1 MELDHEEEE
10 YSMSLKKFESMLR
23 TNKIYFFDSEEFA
36 DIIVHYI
43 DMGKLPMARKALK
56 LALEQH
62 PNSVSVKLVQVEL
75 FIYDD
80 KLDIADRILDEII
93 LVEPNNDEIYVQRA
107 NVFSKRDQH
116 TKAIEQLEIA
126 LQFTDSQADI
136 YGFIGMEYLFMDDLE
151 QARFAFA
158 KCLDEDIEDQVA
170 LYHVVYC
177 YELLD
182 QMDNGIEFLNHF
194 IDKNPYSELGWH
206 HKGRLLYQQKKYE
219 EAYVAF
225 DYATLIDEDFSGAFI
240 EKGKCLEKL
249 KRFDEAIESYL
260 ETLEIDE
267 PNSFTFLRLGK
278 CYEKVK
284 NIEAAKKYYEKTTHE
299 DPLLDK
305 GWLAFALF
313 NLKQKNFRE
322 ALKCIKKAIEIDGE
336 NAIYWSKYALI
347 QNELGTFFE
356 AEMGYRKSIEYGDKK
371 LTTWMKWVDSLCKIK
386 DFECAEASLLLAAN
400 SFPDHAC
407 IEYRLAGL
415 YFTDLKKL
423 SEGSFHLH
431 NALRQDLKKISL
443 LEKIFPKALE
453 HKIVQQIIAQYK
465 A

>member
-23 TNKIYFFDSEEFA
+23 TNKVYFFDSEEFA
-36 DIIVHYI
+36 DIIIHYI
-43 DMGKLPMARKALK
+43 DTGKLTMARKALK
-56 LALEQH
+56 LALDQH

-75 FIYDD
+75 YIYDD

-107 NVFSKRDQH
+107 NVFSKRDLH
-116 TKAIEQLEIA
+116 EKAIEQLEIA
-126 LQFTDSQADI
+126 LQFTDNQTDI
-136 YGFIGMEYLFMDDLE
+136 YGFIGMEYLFMDNLE

-206 HKGRLLYQQKKYE
+206 HKGRLLYQQKKYQ

-225 DYATLIDEDFSGAFI
+225 DYATLIDEDFAGAFI

-249 KRFDEAIESYL
+249 KRYDEAIESYL

-267 PNSFTFLRLGK
+267 PNSFTYLRLAK

-284 NIEAAKKYYEKTTHE
+284 NYDQALFFFEKTTHE

-305 GWLAFALF
+305 GWAALSDF
-313 NLKQKNFRE
+313 FFKQKNY
-322 ALKCIKKAIEIDGE
+322 LKAQKNILKAIEIEGE
-336 NAIYWSKYALI
+336 NPNYWKKYALI
-347 QNELGTFFE
+347 KEFQNNHFD
-356 AEMGYRKSIEYGDKK
+356 AEYGYRKAIEFGDKK
-371 LTTWMKWVDSLCKIK
+371 LTTWTKWVDSLLKIK

-400 SFPDHAC
+400 SFPDNAC
-407 IEYRLAGL
+407 IDYRLAGL
-415 YFTDLKKL
+415 YFCHLNKNE
-423 SEGSFHLH
+423 SAAFHLH
-431 NALRQDLKKISL
+431 NALRNEIELIDLLYDLFPEIKKI
-443 LEKIFPKALE
+443 E
-453 HKIVQQIIAQYK
+453 IVNQIITKYLL
-465 A
+465 

>member
-10 YSMSLKKFESMLR
+10 YNLSLKKFESMLR
-23 TNKIYFFDSEEFA
+23 TNKVYFFDSEEFA

-56 LALEQH
+56 LALDQH
-62 PNSVSVKLVQVEL
+62 PNSVSVKLVQVEM

-116 TKAIEQLEIA
+116 AKAIEQLEIA

-158 KCLDEDIEDQVA
+158 KCLDEDIDDQVA
-170 LYHVVYC
+170 LYHVIYC

-182 QMDNGIEFLNHF
+182 QMDNGLEFLNHF

-206 HKGRLLYQQKKYE
+206 HKGRLLYQQKKYD
-219 EAYVAF
+219 EAHIAF
-225 DYATLIDEDFSGAFI
+225 DYATLIDEDFSGAYI

-249 KRFDEAIESYL
+249 KRYDEAIESYL

-284 NIEAAKKYYEKTTHE
+284 NLDEAKKYFEKTTHE

-305 GWLAFALF
+305 GWAASSDFYYRQKEY
-313 NLKQKNFRE
+313 LKAQKHI
-322 ALKCIKKAIEIDGE
+322 LKAIEIDGE
-336 NAIYWSKYALI
+336 NSNYWKKFASIKLAQHNYLETEFGLRKAI
-347 QNELGTFFE
+347 EF
-356 AEMGYRKSIEYGDKK
+356 GDKK
-371 LTTWMKWVDSLCKIK
+371 LTTWTKWVDSLLKIK
-386 DFECAEASLLLAAN
+386 DFDCAEASLHLAAN
-400 SFPDHAC
+400 SFPDNAC
-407 IEYRLAGL
+407 IDYRLAGL
-415 YFTDLKKL
+415 YFCYLHKP
-423 SEGSFHLH
+423 EQGAFHLH
-431 NALRQDLKKISL
+431 NALRNEVEIVDLLFNLFPEIRKI
-443 LEKIFPKALE
+443 EM
-453 HKIVQQIIAQYK
+453 VQNIISKYV
-465 A
+465 